1 MIQKKQQ
8 SRQEARAKVDS
19 GLNRVRKQD
28 QIQKRPESAVQSQSG
43 EKELESEQNF
53 TYQTNIQDKMNTIV
67 QDYLIKQNLIKTLEQ
82 FENESQYN
90 HQRIGNQQEYQMLQ
104 YFDKGDRDNF
114 LRLWNQNLPQNNKQ
128 DYELWKLEFYIQIYF
143 LIYPIHPYLSKKGQ
157 IDKQSINAFKQ
168 FLDSKGEDLSKTNEV
183 LPFYALPYV
192 QQPQKHQTFQ
202 HLFTNQ
208 WVEDLKERLKD
219 FTSSIFQN
227 EQITHLQKLVQ
238 HYENQHQQTQ
248 QHNNYQ
254 QQDNSKEIKRLND
267 QILKL
272 QNDNNEIKQKLNQQV
287 QAYQELNSHAE
298 KNFTEAQQKWF
309 SLCKELMVVSKDLQ
323 RFVDNNQSI
332 QNQQKISNL
341 KKKLLQY
348 EKFLNQDFEDL
359 VNKSQDIS
367 LFEKASMAEQEI
379 SHITNNQQLPTPIKP
394 IQVEEYVPL
403 NYPKIIQL
411 FTKSNNY
418 QHVANVLQALRWRI
432 TRAKNA
438 LQRRQVVVAY
448 ATHDIIGTHSKNI
461 LLAQYLI
468 LKSHNLIQCQTLK
481 LLNALASDYHGRSYL
496 TLNPTLIKFLVD
508 LIKKEQSDSLIRKN
522 AIGALQK
529 MSLRKQSQ
537 TFMLDNN
544 IIYHTLII
552 LKNEQNNLSEY
563 TYEYITAL
571 IMNLSLSTRGKD
583 ELIQHKELAFD
594 VLYDLIEYPNDQ
606 IRTFTNG
613 TFYSLFSRKTIRD
626 YAYSLGIPQELP
638 RLLENSDEKFKKQIQ
653 YMIAQLQA
661 DEDDYD
667 QSQMEEENDV
677 DDIED
682 EEEECIGD
690 DDEEDDLN
698 NQDNIIGEELL
709 QKDFELLGDEAENQK
724 LVMDSIILKE
734 VQQRNAQQ
742 EQIRES
748 QLERMPVGQIPF
760 YNDTNDKK
768 YNQKLQQHHNQQKQL
783 IQGQGQ
789 QNINHNDLQEFASK
803 PKIPRTPP
811 GASKK

>member
-1 MIQKKQQ
+1 
-8 SRQEARAKVDS
+8 
-19 GLNRVRKQD
+19 
-28 QIQKRPESAVQSQSG
+28 
-43 EKELESEQNF
+43 
-53 TYQTNIQDKMNTIV
+53 
-67 QDYLIKQNLIKTLEQ
+67 
-82 FENESQYN
+82 
-90 HQRIGNQQEYQMLQ
+90 
-104 YFDKGDRDNF
+104 
-114 LRLWNQNLPQNNKQ
+114 
-128 DYELWKLEFYIQIYF
+128 
-143 LIYPIHPYLSKKGQ
+143 
-157 IDKQSINAFKQ
+157 
-168 FLDSKGEDLSKTNEV
+168 
-183 LPFYALPYV
+183 
-192 QQPQKHQTFQ
+192 
-202 HLFTNQ
+202 
-208 WVEDLKERLKD
+208 
-219 FTSSIFQN
+219 
-227 EQITHLQKLVQ
+227 
-238 HYENQHQQTQ
+238 
-248 QHNNYQ
+248 
-254 QQDNSKEIKRLND
+254 
-267 QILKL
+267 
-272 QNDNNEIKQKLNQQV
+272 
-287 QAYQELNSHAE
+287 
-298 KNFTEAQQKWF
+298 
-309 SLCKELMVVSKDLQ
+309 MVVSKDLQ
-323 RFVDNNQSI
+323 KYLDNNQSM
-332 QNQQKISNL
+332 QNQQKIQNL

-359 VNKSQDIS
+359 INKSQDIS

-394 IQVEEYVPL
+394 IHVEEYVPL

-537 TFMLDNN
+537 TFMLENN

-583 ELIQHKELAFD
+583 ELIQHKELAFE

-677 DDIED
+677 DDIEE

-690 DDEEDDLN
+690 DDEEDELN
-698 NQDNIIGEELL
+698 IQDNIIGEELL
-709 QKDFELLGDEAENQK
+709 SKDFELVGDEAENQK

-748 QLERMPVGQIPF
+748 QLEKMPVGQIPF

-768 YNQKLQQHHNQQKQL
+768 SYQKVQQFHNQQKQL

-789 QNINHNDLQEFASK
+789 QNINYNDLQEFAPK